1 MICQAGRDMDAVT
14 RFNQAVAAAP
24 QQDGKGRDL
33 SLAFANRLPTT
44 FLGGFKIIVFRSAA
58 LLKLGHPN
66 LALEDI
72 AEAVKAGYPQDLTY
86 KVKYCWEKCKVKN
99 VYVMGLGTFTFCDE

>member
-1 MICQAGRDMDAVT
+1 MQAAAVVEVRVRGRVGGGEMLATSISRSVLPFFLAYIAFAFLTIFVVGLLYCHAIMICQAGRDMDAVT

-44 FLGGFKIIVFRSAA
+44 FFVGV
-58 LLKLGHPN
+58 
-66 LALEDI
+66 
-72 AEAVKAGYPQDLTY
+72 
-86 KVKYCWEKCKVKN
+86 
-99 VYVMGLGTFTFCDE
+99 

>member
-1 MICQAGRDMDAVT
+1 MDAVM

-24 QQDGKGRDL
+24 QQEGRGRDL
-33 SLAFANRLPTT
+33 SLAFANRLPANS
-44 FLGGFKIIVFRSAA
+44 FLGRFKVTLSRSAA

-72 AEAVKAGYPQDLTY
+72 AEAVKAGYPQDLSY
-86 KVKYCWEKCKVKN
+86 KVKYRVAK
-99 VYVMGLGTFTFCDE
+99 T